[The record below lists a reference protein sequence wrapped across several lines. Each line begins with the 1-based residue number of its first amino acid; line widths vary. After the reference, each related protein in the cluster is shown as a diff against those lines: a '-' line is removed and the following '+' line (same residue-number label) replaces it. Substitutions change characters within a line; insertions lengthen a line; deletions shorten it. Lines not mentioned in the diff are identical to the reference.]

1 MLVDSAVVDGLKP
14 AMYYSR
20 GEGGA
25 FYSALA
31 AEEEL
36 ATSTDT
42 SAPTASADLHRRAE
56 HANEARE
63 EGEEE
68 LARDVDVREEERNRK
83 VNAREGSAGFP

>member
-1 MLVDSAVVDGLKP
+1 MLVDSAVVDGEKP

-36 ATSTDT
+36 ATTSGQQDGKLASTHRT
-42 SAPTASADLHRRAE
+42 RGAPEDASED
-56 HANEARE
+56 
-63 EGEEE
+63 EGE
-68 LARDVDVREEERNRK
+68 LFRDVDAREEERNGNI
-83 VNAREGSAGFP
+83 NARAGSARFP